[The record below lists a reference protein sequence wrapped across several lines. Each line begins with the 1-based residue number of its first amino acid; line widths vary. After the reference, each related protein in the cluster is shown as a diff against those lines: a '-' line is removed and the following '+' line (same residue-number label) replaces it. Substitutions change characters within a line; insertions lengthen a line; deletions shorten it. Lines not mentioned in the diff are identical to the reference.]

1 MLGRL
6 SLRCGSYKSW
16 REGVRSM
23 HDKDDDQALRVSRK
37 YAMSMHRK
45 KGGRRSQ
52 WRGTLLGIGIIIS
65 IQH

>member
-6 SLRCGSYKSW
+6 SLRCGPYRSW

-23 HDKDDDQALRVSRK
+23 HDKDSDQALHVSRK
-37 YAMSMHRK
+37 YTMSMHQKREI
-45 KGGRRSQ
+45 RRSQ
-52 WRGTLLGIGIIIS
+52 RRGTLLGIGIIIS

>member
-1 MLGRL
+1 MLRRL
-6 SLRCGSYKSW
+6 SLRCGPYRSW

-23 HDKDDDQALRVSRK
+23 HDKDGDQALRLGRK
-37 YAMSMHRK
+37 YAMSMHQK
-45 KGGRRSQ
+45 NGGWRSQ